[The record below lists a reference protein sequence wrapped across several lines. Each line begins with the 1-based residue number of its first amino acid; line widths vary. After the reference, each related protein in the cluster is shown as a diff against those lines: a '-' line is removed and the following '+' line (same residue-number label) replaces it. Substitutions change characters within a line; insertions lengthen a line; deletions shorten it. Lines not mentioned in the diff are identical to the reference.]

1 MNRPLYLVCF
11 VSPIEVPGE
20 LDPLS
25 LMPTGMHV
33 NKTKFERAKF
43 EKFTRSYR
51 PVGIE
56 LNSTQAIEVDSVVR
70 VVSDRP
76 GSVSI

>member
-1 MNRPLYLVCF
+1 MR
-11 VSPIEVPGE
+11 
-20 LDPLS
+20 
-25 LMPTGMHV
+25 V

-56 LNSTQAIEVDSVVR
+56 LNSIQAIEVDSVVR

-76 GSVSI
+76 GSVSILSPRDNWDDRNDPDGHMETRLIPPMR

>member
-1 MNRPLYLVCF
+1 
-11 VSPIEVPGE
+11 
-20 LDPLS
+20 
-25 LMPTGMHV
+25 MPTGMHV